1 MPGGKKPGPS
11 IHNPATYEALK
22 RAGHSK
28 ASAAAISN
36 WAINQGYKKGVH
48 HKGDEDD
55 DEAADGASIE
65 WLMRGANTMLDRE
78 FSASRRE
85 ELAKSGKA
93 MPGGGYPIESRQDLV
108 NAIHAIGRAKNPGAA
123 RTHIKKR
130 ARAMGLT
137 ELIPENWDTAPEFW
151 DARKCPKCDGGGIV
165 NGFKCPRCDGE
176 GYVGI
181 PPTQERDAESETGVL
196 RKRKRNVEG
205 AEGQNE
211 QVEVEELNQ
220 SALYER
226 HMRPL
231 DWKRR
236 KKPDDDDD
244 DDMEDAAGQEPGYQF
259 KPSIPGKPFPQRR
272 NKANEQGIE
281 ETPDEEAEAEE
292 AYHGP
297 GVMRRRRTRDSR
309 TVHLTDH
316 FVMDGVRKTKDGYL
330 VANARVARA
339 GVQLYNGDELGE
351 PNIGLVRVYRPPE
364 QVFNNKAMHSLAHKP
379 ITLSHPPEM
388 IDANNWDKYSI
399 GHTGDEVTRDG
410 DTVRVPMVIMDAKA
424 INAYEKHGFKELS
437 VGYQTELRWGKG
449 ITPAGEHYDAIQTAI
464 RGNHL
469 AVVPAAR
476 GGSRLRIGDDQ
487 TKGVHKMVQVL
498 IGDRLISF
506 EDEAEATHV
515 QGVIGFLE
523 DAARKKRNGKKEEA
537 GPGPAEE
544 EQEEEKKTRG
554 ERDAALGQVA
564 VLKKQLEDA
573 NARLS
578 GKALDDI
585 VRARTDLMVKADA
598 IMEGRAD
605 FSGKEP
611 AEIQRMVV
619 AAKLGDAMARAMTS
633 DEAIAGAFQ
642 ALAANVKPRTGINRL
657 ADNLALL
664 NLGGGNGND
673 PKAIRDAAYDSY
685 VKRQSEAWRTV
696 GRVQQ

>member
-1 MPGGKKPGPS
+1 
-11 IHNPATYEALK
+11 
-22 RAGHSK
+22 
-28 ASAAAISN
+28 
-36 WAINQGYKKGVH
+36 
-48 HKGDEDD
+48 
-55 DEAADGASIE
+55 
-65 WLMRGANTMLDRE
+65 
-78 FSASRRE
+78 
-85 ELAKSGKA
+85 
-93 MPGGGYPIESRQDLV
+93 
-108 NAIHAIGRAKNPGAA
+108 
-123 RTHIKKR
+123 
-130 ARAMGLT
+130 
-137 ELIPENWDTAPEFW
+137 
-151 DARKCPKCDGGGIV
+151 
-165 NGFKCPRCDGE
+165 
-176 GYVGI
+176 
-181 PPTQERDAESETGVL
+181 
-196 RKRKRNVEG
+196 
-205 AEGQNE
+205 
-211 QVEVEELNQ
+211 
-220 SALYER
+220 
-226 HMRPL
+226 
-231 DWKRR
+231 
-236 KKPDDDDD
+236 
-244 DDMEDAAGQEPGYQF
+244 
-259 KPSIPGKPFPQRR
+259 
-272 NKANEQGIE
+272 
-281 ETPDEEAEAEE
+281 
-292 AYHGP
+292 
-297 GVMRRRRTRDSR
+297 
-309 TVHLTDH
+309 
-316 FVMDGVRKTKDGYL
+316 
-330 VANARVARA
+330 
-339 GVQLYNGDELGE
+339 
-351 PNIGLVRVYRPPE
+351 
-364 QVFNNKAMHSLAHKP
+364 
-379 ITLSHPPEM
+379 
-388 IDANNWDKYSI
+388 
-399 GHTGDEVTRDG
+399 
-410 DTVRVPMVIMDAKA
+410 
-424 INAYEKHGFKELS
+424 
-437 VGYQTELRWGKG
+437 
-449 ITPAGEHYDAIQTAI
+449 
-464 RGNHL
+464 
-469 AVVPAAR
+469 
-476 GGSRLRIGDDQ
+476 
-487 TKGVHKMVQVL
+487 MVQVL